1 MKTNMICLAAL
12 LAFTAAPALAQ
23 TTDGTGA
30 KPTASAT
37 KGAVA
42 GGVAGHMM
50 GGHTKTGAVAGAM
63 VGHHMRKKQMAKS
76 ASPS

>member
-1 MKTNMICLAAL
+1 MKTNTICLAAL

-23 TTDGTGA
+23 TADG

-50 GGHTKTGAVAGAM
+50 GGHTKSGAVAGAM
-63 VGHHMRKKQMAKS
+63 VGHHMRKKQMEKAGG
-76 ASPS
+76 AG

>member
-1 MKTNMICLAAL
+1 MKTNTICLAAL
-12 LAFTAAPALAQ
+12 LAVTAAPALAQ
-23 TTDGTGA
+23 TDSTATH
-30 KPTASAT
+30 PTASAT
-37 KGAVA
+37 KGAIA

-76 ASPS
+76 GSAG

>member
-12 LAFTAAPALAQ
+12 LAFTAAPAMAQ
-23 TTDGTGA
+23 TADGQ
-30 KPTASAT
+30 PTASAT

-50 GGHTKTGAVAGAM
+50 GHHTKTGAVAGAM
-63 VGHHMRKKQMAKS
+63 VGHHMRKKQMEKAGG
-76 ASPS
+76 AG